1 MAKPYSKILK
11 ACGDSLS
18 GDCKML
24 QTHSHLPL
32 ALQTPWD
39 PLHHVTQGAQPQSN
53 QQLFQSLGK
62 WAGVIPP
69 NEEYVSWV
77 VGGTRYNFPLISERM
92 GGQHASMCLTSQARV
107 VPTFPSV
114 GPGHH
119 NAINVMDQWKI
130 CAKERR
136 SRSLGTE
143 LCLTAGELICSWGKT
158 VRMYHRPWQLK
169 ANCFWR
175 AFWTGLR
182 KRVFAR
188 SVGACQLPAGCI
200 HPCSGR
206 TSSAAAIIGVLIW
219 LTSDGPLFF
228 RILLSSLQ

>member
-53 QQLFQSLGK
+53 QQLFQSL
-62 WAGVIPP
+62 
-69 NEEYVSWV
+69 
-77 VGGTRYNFPLISERM
+77 
-92 GGQHASMCLTSQARV
+92 
-107 VPTFPSV
+107 

-188 SVGACQLPAGCI
+188 SIGACQLPAGCI